1 MAERP
6 DGGRRRL
13 PGSTVPRR
21 RDPRTPRA
29 VLPVD
34 EGPADT
40 ADIVDVEEFVR
51 FRPVADL
58 TPETLRPQVGGPS
71 LFGWFLVMSFVIL
84 GVVAYIAYR
93 MAPP

>member
-6 DGGRRRL
+6 GGGRRRL

-21 RDPRTPRA
+21 RDPRAPRA

-34 EGPADT
+34 EGPADA
-40 ADIVDVEEFVR
+40 ADMVDVEEFVR

-58 TPETLRPQVGGPS
+58 TPETLRPQQGGPS